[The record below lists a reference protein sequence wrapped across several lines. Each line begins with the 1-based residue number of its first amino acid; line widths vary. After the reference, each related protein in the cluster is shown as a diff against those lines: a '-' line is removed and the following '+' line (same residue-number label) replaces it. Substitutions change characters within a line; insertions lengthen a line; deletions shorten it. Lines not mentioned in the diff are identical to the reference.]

1 MSYFNKSN
9 LERYKTIKT
18 IDKTEPE
25 RKILAANKK
34 EIKKQPEDAKEK
46 IQRKK
51 TNRRNRIQIN

>member
-34 EIKKQPEDAKEK
+34 EIKKTA
-46 IQRKK
+46 
-51 TNRRNRIQIN
+51 